1 MTSPLGSL
9 PTPCWC
15 RVSNRCEASS
25 CGFHK
30 EPGVCGGGGGGE
42 HTCPCC
48 TRSKSSQ
55 MPCLQSCFE
64 PCSQSLYLDSHWG
77 PYVSGVQSHLL
88 VIQEHSVRVCAF
100 NTRSC
105 LLASVRNVP
114 PLQPKNVNNKP
125 VLLLCQL
132 QPLDEIPPA
141 LLQAERRGD
150 TLSLQIASW
159 RTTTQCLV
167 ESQQ

>member
-1 MTSPLGSL
+1 MSG
-9 PTPCWC
+9 C
-15 RVSNRCEASS
+15 
-25 CGFHK
+25 
-30 EPGVCGGGGGGE
+30 VCVGGGGE

-88 VIQEHSVRVCAF
+88 VIQEHRVRVCAF

-114 PLQPKNVNNKP
+114 HCNPRTLIISQSCCCVSCSLWMKFPSSSPSRAQRRHAIFANRLLENHDSMSRGITAINLLISSHQT
-125 VLLLCQL
+125 VLSKV
-132 QPLDEIPPA
+132 
-141 LLQAERRGD
+141 R
-150 TLSLQIASW
+150 
-159 RTTTQCLV
+159 CL
-167 ESQQ
+167 